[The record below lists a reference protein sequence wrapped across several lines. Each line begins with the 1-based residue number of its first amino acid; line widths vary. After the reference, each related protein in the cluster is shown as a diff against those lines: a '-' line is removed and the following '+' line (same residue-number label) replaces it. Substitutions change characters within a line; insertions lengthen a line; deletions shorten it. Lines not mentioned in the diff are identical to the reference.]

1 MVLTQAG
8 IKFKKMNKRF
18 SMLIALLLLTCC
30 GTNAPKSNV
39 AATANHNPPPQ
50 KVYAKQMKLFKQK
63 KVFPKM
69 GYICVEKKHIM
80 GILGK
85 DTIERCIIPH
95 LTVEK
100 RGFASKVP
108 LVQIVNSAGDIIP
121 YKNGV

>member
-18 SMLIALLLLTCC
+18 SILIALLLLTCC

-39 AATANHNPPPQ
+39 AATLNHNPPPQ

-69 GYICVEKKHIM
+69 GYICVEKKTHHGNTWQRYNRKM
-80 GILGK
+80 YN
-85 DTIERCIIPH
+85 T
-95 LTVEK
+95 T
-100 RGFASKVP
+100 F
-108 LVQIVNSAGDIIP
+108 
-121 YKNGV
+121 NG

>member
-1 MVLTQAG
+1 
-8 IKFKKMNKRF
+8 
-18 SMLIALLLLTCC
+18 
-30 GTNAPKSNV
+30 
-39 AATANHNPPPQ
+39 
-50 KVYAKQMKLFKQK
+50 
-63 KVFPKM
+63 
-69 GYICVEKKHIM
+69 M

-121 YKNGV
+121 SKNGV